1 MPNLPS
7 FLNLWVKIRDYVTV
21 GLLGVAV
28 LTSGAW
34 YVTNLRL
41 EACKARTEAIVEST
55 RAASAEATLEAVNE
69 RNRIE
74 EEYRNYAAEQAEAYD
89 DLLGRYNASLVRYAN
104 RSTASRS
111 TPAPEGGSAGSID
124 SPSESPDVSNDL
136 TVTSDLILI
145 TFSDAEICAENTARL
160 QVAQDWALGLQE
172 IE

>member
-1 MPNLPS
+1 MYDLPD
-7 FLNLWVKIRDYVTV
+7 FLSIWKRVQNYVTA
-21 GLLGVAV
+21 GLLLTAVVA
-28 LTSGAW
+28 GGMY

-41 EACKARTEAIVEST
+41 EACEANTQAIVEST
-55 RAASAEATLEAVNE
+55 RAAAAEAEVAAIND

-74 EEYRNYAAEQAEAYD
+74 EEYREHAAEQAQAYD

-104 RSTASRS
+104 RGQASRPA
-111 TPAPEGGSAGSID
+111 PAPEGGSTGSAD
-124 SPSESPDVSNDL
+124 GPSSSTDVPDDL

-160 QVAQDWALGLQE
+160 EVAREWALGLEE